1 MGAPRHELGWSED
14 RVALL
19 KKRWAEGA
27 SAAQIARELQ
37 GGVTRNAVIAKVHRL
52 GLSNRATPSAPT
64 RSPTRPKVSA
74 PAVPR
79 SKPGISA
86 ATRLAAAQGAPVPVL
101 APPQE
106 LAPDPTIGREP
117 LRLDILELGKGQ
129 CKWPL
134 GKVSP
139 FTFCGLRAAGESP
152 YCAEHERIA
161 RPGPA
166 PGRRPVG
173 EKELIRSV
181 RRFI

>member
-1 MGAPRHELGWSED
+1 M
-14 RVALL
+14 L
-19 KKRWAEGA
+19 KKRWIEGA

-52 GLSNRATPSAPT
+52 GLSNRALPSKPT
-64 RSPTRPKVSA
+64 RTASTIARA

-79 SKPGISA
+79 AKPGISA

-101 APPQE
+101 APPQD
-106 LAPDPTIGREP
+106 LAPDPNIGREP
-117 LRLDILELGKGQ
+117 LRLDILELRAHQ
-129 CKWPL
+129 CRWPL
-134 GKVSP
+134 GKVPP
-139 FTFCGLRAAGESP
+139 FAFCGLQTVGAGS
-152 YCAEHERIA
+152 YCSDHEKIA